1 MTRKEVRAK
10 IAEYIT
16 ENPQLTYR
24 DIAAKLDCS
33 ISTVSGIAKEFNI
46 SRVLVEADL
55 LKLTR
60 EEADNGR

>member
-24 DIAAKLDCS
+24 DITAKLD
-33 ISTVSGIAKEFNI
+33 
-46 SRVLVEADL
+46 
-55 LKLTR
+55 
-60 EEADNGR
+60 